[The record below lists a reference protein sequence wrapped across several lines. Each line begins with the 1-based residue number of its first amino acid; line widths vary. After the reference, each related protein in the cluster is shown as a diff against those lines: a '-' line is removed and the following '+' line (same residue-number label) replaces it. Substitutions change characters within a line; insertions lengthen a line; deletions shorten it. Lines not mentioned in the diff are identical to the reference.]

1 MERTNSCVDTM
12 DNPGIKTDKTQ
23 LEIDNFVVKDF
34 ERGLCMGKRERIG
47 SVTFRWT
54 TVTVCWSVGASPFP
68 TQAGKLYFHCYN
80 QRTCFG

>member
-1 MERTNSCVDTM
+1 MTGSYSSMLLSEHLFLSPPFQMERTNSCVDTM

-47 SVTFRWT
+47 SVTFR
-54 TVTVCWSVGASPFP
+54 
-68 TQAGKLYFHCYN
+68 
-80 QRTCFG
+80 